1 MKIIIDGVFNHVGLT
16 FWAFQ
21 DVIDKREHSQFY
33 EWFNVEGSGLPDASV
48 LNVYQALPEPFNT
61 QPEIPMRYSGYVEDL
76 PAFRQDESGPVKPIR
91 DHLKAIISR
100 WMDPN
105 GDGDP
110 SDGINGWRLDVA
122 ERLPL
127 KFWNLFSV
135 WVKTINPDAYITGE
149 VWWEDYWN
157 NKQFNAAPWLTDGRF
172 DGIMN
177 YRFGDAMFRF
187 FIDDS
192 LQISTTDL
200 DLLLSKIRQ
209 DYGYEKTLFIQ
220 NVLDSHDMER
230 LASAIVNPD
239 RWMDHANNL
248 RWNYDFDIRK
258 PNLIERKIQKTIV
271 AFQFAYPGTPYIYYG
286 DEVGMWGGDD
296 PDCRKPMVWQEFNYD
311 DETTHPCD
319 LMNECSFSRPVDQVT
334 VDHDLFQFYHTIIN
348 FYHSMPAFRQGVF
361 KTQFVDDEDKLFA
374 FIRSTDDQDIL
385 AIFNGSYSSV
395 QLPDDVWPDG
405 KESWRFLFGNES
417 SNILD
422 AKDFV
427 YFIRE

>member
-1 MKIIIDGVFNHVGLT
+1 MFHHIDRHFGPDPSGDAMIINGENPADPETWRWTSADSLFLTLIEEIHKRDMKIIIDGVFNHVGLT

-33 EWFNVEGSGLPDASV
+33 EWFNVEGSRLPDASV

-230 LASAIVNPD
+230 IASAVINPD
-239 RWMDHANNL
+239 R
-248 RWNYDFDIRK
+248 
-258 PNLIERKIQKTIV
+258 
-271 AFQFAYPGTPYIYYG
+271 
-286 DEVGMWGGDD
+286 
-296 PDCRKPMVWQEFNYD
+296 
-311 DETTHPCD
+311 
-319 LMNECSFSRPVDQVT
+319 
-334 VDHDLFQFYHTIIN
+334 
-348 FYHSMPAFRQGVF
+348 
-361 KTQFVDDEDKLFA
+361 
-374 FIRSTDDQDIL
+374 
-385 AIFNGSYSSV
+385 
-395 QLPDDVWPDG
+395 
-405 KESWRFLFGNES
+405 
-417 SNILD
+417 
-422 AKDFV
+422 
-427 YFIRE
+427 